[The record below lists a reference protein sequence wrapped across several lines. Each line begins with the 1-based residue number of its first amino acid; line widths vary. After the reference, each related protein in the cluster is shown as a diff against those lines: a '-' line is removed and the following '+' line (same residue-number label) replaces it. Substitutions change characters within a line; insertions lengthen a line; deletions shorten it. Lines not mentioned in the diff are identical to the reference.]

1 MQCPLFLAGHW
12 WQHYCVKQHQLL
24 NREPRTLLVL
34 VLRVLVMP
42 RDLFFFYYMES
53 INWIIYFFFFSYFF
67 LLFSQIFVPSL
78 GKQGLLAPHVVFLTH
93 NSAFP
98 SLFYPFCFASLF
110 HDYCS
115 PMHHKPYLVHLG
127 EDKAS
132 EKWVSKSQSP
142 IDLRS
147 QTLFL
152 YIKEGLP
159 KVTQLPTGRAR
170 QNWDPSGLM
179 KSQVPGELQ
188 KISEGTLPGCLW
200 QGHRQSEALPYA
212 EATGRER
219 FPSLQPSN
227 FHPNSMAFGRRY
239 SSNQQKFWSTKNTR
253 NSLLTL

>member
-1 MQCPLFLAGHW
+1 M
-12 WQHYCVKQHQLL
+12 
-24 NREPRTLLVL
+24 
-34 VLRVLVMP
+34 LRVLVIP

-53 INWIIYFFFFSYFF
+53 INWILYFFFFSYFF

-78 GKQGLLAPHVVFLTH
+78 GKQGLLAPHSCVPYAQLCL
-93 NSAFP
+93 P

-115 PMHHKPYLVHLG
+115 PMHHKPCLVHLG

-159 KVTQLPTGRAR
+159 KVTQLPAGRAG
-170 QNWDPSGLM
+170 QNWDPNVLM
-179 KSQVPGELQ
+179 KSPSPWWATEDQPGHPSRMSLARTQAKWGSSLCRSNREG
-188 KISEGTLPGCLW
+188 KIPLPSTI
-200 QGHRQSEALPYA
+200 QLPSK
-212 EATGRER
+212 
-219 FPSLQPSN
+219 FN
-227 FHPNSMAFGRRY
+227 AFGRRY
-239 SSNQQKFWSTKNTR
+239 SSKQQKFWSTKNTR

>member
-24 NREPRTLLVL
+24 NREPRILLVL

-78 GKQGLLAPHVVFLTH
+78 GKQGLLAPHVVFLMH

-98 SLFYPFCFASLF
+98 SFFYPFCFASLF

-127 EDKAS
+127 DDKAS

-159 KVTQLPTGRAR
+159 RSHSCPLAGLGKTGIPVISWNHKSLVSYRRSARAPFQDVFGKDTGKVRLSLMQKQQGGKDSPPFNYPTSIQIQWPLEGDTQAINR
-170 QNWDPSGLM
+170 
-179 KSQVPGELQ
+179 
-188 KISEGTLPGCLW
+188 
-200 QGHRQSEALPYA
+200 
-212 EATGRER
+212 
-219 FPSLQPSN
+219 N
-227 FHPNSMAFGRRY
+227 FD
-239 SSNQQKFWSTKNTR
+239 QQKTPEIAY
-253 NSLLTL
+253 